1 MFPTPNNELQKPNLW
16 SHRIGDVMKRLGID
30 HTLHELRHT
39 HASNLLMYN
48 FPLTELSMR
57 LGHAVTQFSLSVY
70 SHFVGGMDSNIVDF
84 MTIVG
89 T

>member
-1 MFPTPNNELQKPNLW
+1 MVLIQL
-16 SHRIGDVMKRLGID
+16 
-30 HTLHELRHT
+30 LHDLRHT

-57 LGHAVTQFSLSVY
+57 LGHADPQITLRVY
-70 SHFVGGMDSNIVDF
+70 SYFVTGMESDIDKY
-84 MTIVG
+84 MTQVG

>member
-1 MFPTPNNELQKPNLW
+1 MKNIARNNNPKNI
-16 SHRIGDVMKRLGID
+16 SISISYTLGSFRP
-30 HTLHELRHT
+30 RHT

-57 LGHAVTQFSLSVY
+57 LGHPDPQITLRVY
-70 SHFVGGMDSNIVDF
+70 SHFVGGMESNIDEF
-84 MTIVG
+84 MSKVG

>member
-1 MFPTPNNELQKPNLW
+1 MFPTPNNELQQPNFW
-16 SHRIGDVMKRLGID
+16 SHRICDAMKRLGMN

-57 LGHAVTQFSLSVY
+57 LGHADPQITLRVY
-70 SHFVGGMDSNIVDF
+70 SHFVGGMESNIDEF
-84 MTIVG
+84 MSKVG